1 MFHKLSIVSISLRS
15 VSFWNTG
22 EKSYRIA
29 TPIASLSANP
39 GKLLPLLFVV
49 EKFPTLF

>member
-1 MFHKLSIVSISLRS
+1 MFHKLSIISIALRS
-15 VSFWNTG
+15 VSFWNTR

-29 TPIASLSANP
+29 ALSANP